1 MTAGVSSSDHQ
12 TNGGA
17 RTIPLLVA
25 SVFFLQMLDS
35 TIITTSLPVMAAD
48 FGVSPVAMS
57 AGITVYLLALAV
69 VIPAAGWIAERFG
82 ARQVLIASI
91 LGFTAASL
99 ACAVAGRFDL
109 FIAARLAQGAAAALM
124 APVGRILVLQH
135 APKSDLVRAIA
146 TITWPALFAPVI
158 GPPLGGWITETI
170 GWEWNFLINVPL
182 GVIAA
187 LLFLR
192 LVPREVPMAAAPFD
206 RVGYVMIALAM
217 LLVLGGLELAI
228 SAAPFAGAILAG
240 ASVSVTVLAVRRL
253 RRATA
258 PLFDLG
264 LLRRD
269 TFRLATM
276 TAGSLQRIGINS
288 TPFLLPL
295 LFQLGFGLS
304 VAETGMLILIYFL
317 GNLTAKSITTP
328 LLRWTGFR
336 TLAVSTGIACGVSV
350 AAFAFLSVAVP
361 DPVLWVLLF
370 LAGAIRSVQF
380 TTLNTLAYADI
391 EPSERAA
398 SATLAAMTQQVAMLL
413 GVAVPVVILR
423 VCASLTGAQT
433 SLFDIQISFVV
444 MGAICVGSAMWFLRL
459 EHGAGA
465 EVSGHKP
472 RSHEPVGPLS
482 AWDPARG
489 DHKARR

>member
-1 MTAGVSSSDHQ
+1 MTVGVSSSDQQ
-12 TNGGA
+12 TQSGA
-17 RTIPLLVA
+17 RMIPLLVA

-57 AGITVYLLALAV
+57 AGITAYLLALAV

-82 ARQVLIASI
+82 ARQVLIVSI

-99 ACAVAGRFDL
+99 ACAFAGRFDL

-124 APVGRILVLQH
+124 APVGRILVLRH

-146 TITWPALFAPVI
+146 TITWPALLAPVI
-158 GPPLGGWITETI
+158 GPPLGGWITDTI

-182 GVIAA
+182 GVTAA

-192 LVPREVPMAAAPFD
+192 LVPREVPMAPAPFD
-206 RVGYVMIALAM
+206 RVGYGLTALAM
-217 LLVLGGLELAI
+217 LLVLGGLELGL
-228 SAAPFAGAILAG
+228 SVAPFAGAALAAAG
-240 ASVSVTVLAVRRL
+240 ALVTALAVRHL
-253 RRATA
+253 RRARVA
-258 PLFDLG
+258 LFDLA

-276 TAGSLQRIGINS
+276 TAGSLQRIGINA

-295 LFQLGFGLS
+295 LFQLGFALS
-304 VAETGMLILIYFL
+304 VAETGLLILIYFL
-317 GNLTAKSITTP
+317 GNLTAKSVTTV

-336 TLAVSTGIACGVSV
+336 TLAVTAGLACG
-350 AAFAFLSVAVP
+350 LSVAVFAVMP
-361 DPVLWVLLF
+361 AGVPGPLLWALLF
-370 LAGAIRSVQF
+370 LAGAVRSVQF

-423 VCASLTGAQT
+423 VFAFVTGAPT
-433 SLFDIQISFVV
+433 GLFDIQMCLVV
-444 MGAICVGSAMWFLRL
+444 MGAISAGSALWFLRL
-459 EHGAGA
+459 EPWAGA
-465 EVSGHKP
+465 EVSGHAAP
-472 RSHEPVGPLS
+472 
-482 AWDPARG
+482 AARG
-489 DHKARR
+489 

>member
-1 MTAGVSSSDHQ
+1 MTAGVSASDQQ
-12 TNGGA
+12 THTGS

-25 SVFFLQMLDS
+25 AVFFLQMLDS

-48 FGVSPVAMS
+48 FGVSPVTMS
-57 AGITVYLLALAV
+57 AGITAYLLALAV

-91 LGFTAASL
+91 LGFTVASL
-99 ACAVAGRFDL
+99 ACAFAGRFDL

-135 APKSDLVRAIA
+135 APKSELVRAIA
-146 TITWPALFAPVI
+146 TITWPALLAPVI
-158 GPPLGGWITETI
+158 GPLLGGWITESI

-182 GVIAA
+182 GVTAA
-187 LLFLR
+187 MLFLR
-192 LVPREVPMAAAPFD
+192 LVPREKPARGAPFD
-206 RVGYVMIALAM
+206 RVGYGLTALAM
-217 LLVLGGLELAI
+217 LLLLGGLELAL
-228 SAAPFAGAILAG
+228 SPWPVAGTALAAAGALIA
-240 ASVSVTVLAVRRL
+240 VLAIRHL
-253 RRATA
+253 RRAST

-264 LLRRD
+264 LLQRD

-276 TAGSLQRIGINS
+276 TAGSLQRIGINA

-304 VAETGMLILIYFL
+304 VAETGFLILLYFL
-317 GNLTAKSITTP
+317 GNLTAKSVTTP

-336 TLAVSTGIACGVSV
+336 TLAVTTGIACGLSIAV
-350 AAFAFLSVAVP
+350 FAVVP
-361 DPVLWVLLF
+361 AGPPGPLVWALLF
-370 LAGAIRSVQF
+370 LAGAVRSVQF
-380 TTLNTLAYADI
+380 TTLNTLAYADV

-423 VCASLTGAQT
+423 VCAGLTGGQT
-433 SLFDIQISFVV
+433 GLFDIQVSFVV
-444 MGAICVGSAMWFLRL
+444 MGAISVGSALWFLRL
-459 EHGAGA
+459 ERGAGA

-472 RSHEPVGPLS
+472 RSHMLVGALATSVQNAAP
-482 AWDPARG
+482 PTKG
-489 DHKARR
+489 

>member
-1 MTAGVSSSDHQ
+1 MTAGLSSSDQQ
-12 TNGGA
+12 THGGA

-48 FGVSPVAMS
+48 FGVSPVTMS
-57 AGITVYLLALAV
+57 AGITAYLLALAV

-99 ACAVAGRFDL
+99 ACAFAGRFDL

-135 APKSDLVRAIA
+135 APKSGLVRAIA
-146 TITWPALFAPVI
+146 TITWPALLAPVI
-158 GPPLGGWITETI
+158 GPLLGGWITETV
-170 GWEWNFLINVPL
+170 GWEWNFLINIPL
-182 GVIAA
+182 GVTAA
-187 LLFLR
+187 VLFLR
-192 LVPREVPMAAAPFD
+192 LVPHEVPMAAAPFD
-206 RVGYVMIALAM
+206 RVGYGLTATAM
-217 LLVLGGLELAI
+217 LLVLGGLELAL
-228 SAAPFAGAILAG
+228 SAWPVVGPTLAVAGVLVG
-240 ASVSVTVLAVRRL
+240 VLAVRHL
-253 RRATA
+253 RQASA

-276 TAGSLQRIGINS
+276 TAGSLQRIGINA

-304 VAETGMLILIYFL
+304 VAESGFLILLYFL

-336 TLAVSTGIACGVSV
+336 TLAVTTGIACG
-350 AAFAFLSVAVP
+350 LSVAVFAFVP
-361 DPVLWVLLF
+361 AGAPGPLLWALLY
-370 LAGAIRSVQF
+370 LAGAVRSVQF

-391 EPSERAA
+391 EAPERAA

-413 GVAVPVVILR
+413 GVAIPVVILR
-423 VCASLTGAQT
+423 VCSVVVGAPTG
-433 SLFDIQISFVV
+433 LFDIQVSFVV
-444 MGAICVGSAMWFLRL
+444 MGAICIGSALWFIRL
-459 EHGAGA
+459 ENGAGA
-465 EVSGHKP
+465 EISGHEP
-472 RSHEPVGPLS
+472 RPRELAGPFATS
-482 AWDPARG
+482 AKNTG
-489 DHKARR
+489 QSING